1 MSELNS
7 AELYVYSPTDDS
19 CTDRES
25 QDFGG
30 DNKKLRRREKNRI
43 AAQRSR
49 KKQTQKADKLH
60 EEEDTAQVKV
70 KEEEY
75 ERLEQENTA
84 LKREIR
90 KLSEEVKHLSEA
102 LKDHERICPLIHCAM
117 NFVTTPRPHPDVLA
131 SCLPRDDQSEV
142 S

>member
-7 AELYVYSPTDDS
+7 AQLIVYSPTDDS

-25 QDFGG
+25 QDLGG

-60 EEEDTAQVKV
+60 EE
-70 KEEEY
+70 Y
-75 ERLEQENTA
+75 EKLEQENTA

>member
-1 MSELNS
+1 MKVTNVMLNGAQVIYS
-7 AELYVYSPTDDS
+7 YRSCYARVYST
-19 CTDRES
+19 
-25 QDFGG
+25 
-30 DNKKLRRREKNRI
+30 LL
-43 AAQRSR
+43 AVYV
-49 KKQTQKADKLH
+49 
-60 EEEDTAQVKV
+60 EEDTAQVKV

>member
-1 MSELNS
+1 MSELDS
-7 AELYVYSPTDDS
+7 AELAHNPPDDS
-19 CTDRES
+19 GSDQGSR
-25 QDFGG
+25 DLGG

-60 EEEDTAQVKV
+60 EE
-70 KEEEY
+70 Y
-75 ERLEQENTA
+75 EGLGQENTA

-117 NFVTTPRPHPDVLA
+117 NFVTMPRPHPDLA
-131 SCLPRDDQSEV
+131 SCLPRDGQSGV

>member
-1 MSELNS
+1 MSEVNS
-7 AELYVYSPTDDS
+7 PRLIVHSPANDS
-19 CTDRES
+19 STDRES
-25 QDFGG
+25 QDFGS
-30 DNKKLRRREKNRI
+30 DNKRLRRREKNRI

-60 EEEDTAQVKV
+60 
-70 KEEEY
+70 EEY

-90 KLSEEVKHLSEA
+90 KLSEEVKHLSEV
-102 LKDHERICPLIHCAM
+102 LKDHERICPLIQCTM
-117 NFVTTPRPHPDVLA
+117 NFVTMPRPHSDGLA
-131 SCLPRDDQSEV
+131 SCLPRRGQSEV